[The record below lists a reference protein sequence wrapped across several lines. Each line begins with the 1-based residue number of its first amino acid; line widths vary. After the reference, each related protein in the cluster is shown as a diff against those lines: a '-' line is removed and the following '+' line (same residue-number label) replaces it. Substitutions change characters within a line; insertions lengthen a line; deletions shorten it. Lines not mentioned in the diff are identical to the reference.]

1 MKKEKYT
8 TNEILDGIK
17 SGNNII
23 LQFIYQSYFDSIKT
37 LVLSKRG
44 NEDLAYD
51 IFQDS
56 LVVIYKKLKTEEFQ
70 ILKSSFFTY
79 FYSVCRITLFKYY
92 STGSKDALP
101 LADNLKDLE
110 FISSDFEEEERLAVE
125 GIKEQLFQKYID
137 LIPDSCMK
145 ILKLVMAGFKAAE
158 IANKLNLSSDAYIR
172 KRKKICLETLIEMI
186 KKDPKSRELL

>member
-17 SGNNII
+17 SGNNIV
-23 LQFIYQSYFDSIKT
+23 LQFIYHSYFDSIKA

-44 NEDLAYD
+44 DEDLAYD

-92 STGSKDALP
+92 SISSKDALP
-101 LADNLKDLE
+101 KADTLKDLE
-110 FISSDFEEEERLAVE
+110 IISSDFEEEERLVAD
-125 GIKEQLFQKYID
+125 GIKEQLFQKYISK
-137 LIPDSCMK
+137 IPDSCIK
-145 ILKLVMAGFKAAE
+145 ILQLVMAGFKAAE